1 MATHECTGCL
11 QETIQGAIELVDGIV
26 LPHSICPAPGGG
38 RHSWVRKSQP
48 PALAQTA
55 SATMSGLELTAL
67 LPHILYILCMR

>member
-26 LPHSICPAPGGG
+26 QPHSICPAPGGG

-67 LPHILYILCMR
+67 CCLISYIYYV

>member
-11 QETIQGAIELVDGIV
+11 QETIQGAIEFVDGIV

-48 PALAQTA
+48 PQTA

-67 LPHILYILCMR
+67 CCLISYIYYV